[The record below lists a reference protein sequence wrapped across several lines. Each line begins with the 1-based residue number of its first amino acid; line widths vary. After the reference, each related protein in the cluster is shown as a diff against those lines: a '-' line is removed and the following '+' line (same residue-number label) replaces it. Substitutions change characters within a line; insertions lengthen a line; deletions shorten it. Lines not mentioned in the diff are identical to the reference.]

1 PRGAAPGKDA
11 ARGDRGGLRAGL
23 VRDPRLERH
32 HLLFGAHPVP
42 VRQRPGARLRGDP
55 LPRHP
60 DQPGHRGV
68 RHARGLRLPHLAAA
82 PRHGE
87 RMKGDSSPMA
97 TGRPARG
104 AETPAPVQHRF
115 FELIPP
121 GTRIDFVGLRF
132 KMLLLSWTT
141 IAVGLAWAYVGGI
154 NWGIDFVGG
163 TMVHVKFAAPTPIGD
178 VRAALLKPE
187 LGEALVQDVGRAG
200 NEFQIRVRGAEKGGS
215 SSVSDAIKADLR
227 EKFGEGTYDMLRVET
242 VGPKVGKDLGR
253 SATLAV
259 LAATLVMGVYI
270 ALRFELRF
278 GIGAA
283 IALLHDVLMTF
294 GALAIARMEFDLTMV
309 AALTRAGGGRRRGRG
324 GARTVVGRWVWR
336 GDGAVIPRV
345 FADTVADLGVAHAP
359 LVARCLWNREVR
371 DRDAAASFLRP
382 TLAHGLRSPLLL
394 KDMARAATRLADA
407 LAAGEPI
414 AVYGDYDVDGITGAA
429 E

>member
-1 PRGAAPGKDA
+1 
-11 ARGDRGGLRAGL
+11 
-23 VRDPRLERH
+23 
-32 HLLFGAHPVP
+32 
-42 VRQRPGARLRGDP
+42 
-55 LPRHP
+55 
-60 DQPGHRGV
+60 
-68 RHARGLRLPHLAAA
+68 
-82 PRHGE
+82 
-87 RMKGDSSPMA
+87 MA
-97 TGRPARG
+97 TSRPPRG

-163 TMVHVKFAAPTPIGD
+163 TMVHVRFAAPTPIGD

-227 EKFGEGTYDMLRVET
+227 EKFGEGTYDVLRVET

-278 GIGAA
+278 GVGAA

-294 GALAIARMEFDLTMV
+294 GALAIARMEFDLTTV
-309 AALTRAGGGRRRGRG
+309 AALL
-324 GARTVVGRWVWR
+324 TVVGYSVH
-336 GDGAVIPRV
+336 
-345 FADTVADLGVAHAP
+345 DTVIVSDRIRENMKKMRRESLATVMNISINETLSRTLITSGTAILVTAALFVLGGPVIHSFSFALLVGFIVGAYSSIYVASP
-359 LVARCLWNREVR
+359 VVLYLEGRQARR
-371 DRDAAASFLRP
+371 
-382 TLAHGLRSPLLL
+382 
-394 KDMARAATRLADA
+394 
-407 LAAGEPI
+407 
-414 AVYGDYDVDGITGAA
+414 
-429 E
+429 

>member
-1 PRGAAPGKDA
+1 
-11 ARGDRGGLRAGL
+11 
-23 VRDPRLERH
+23 
-32 HLLFGAHPVP
+32 
-42 VRQRPGARLRGDP
+42 
-55 LPRHP
+55 
-60 DQPGHRGV
+60 
-68 RHARGLRLPHLAAA
+68 
-82 PRHGE
+82 
-87 RMKGDSSPMA
+87 MA
-97 TGRPARG
+97 TSRPPRG

-227 EKFGEGTYDMLRVET
+227 EKFVEGTYDVLRVET

-278 GIGAA
+278 GVGAA

-294 GALAIARMEFDLTMV
+294 GALAIARMEFDLTTV
-309 AALTRAGGGRRRGRG
+309 AALL
-324 GARTVVGRWVWR
+324 TVVGYSVH
-336 GDGAVIPRV
+336 
-345 FADTVADLGVAHAP
+345 DTVIVSDRIRENMRKMRRESLATIMNLSINETLSRTLITSGTAILVTAALFVLGGSVIHSFAFALLVGFVVGTYSSIYVA
-359 LVARCLWNREVR
+359 
-371 DRDAAASFLRP
+371 
-382 TLAHGLRSPLLL
+382 SPIVLYLEGR
-394 KDMARAATRLADA
+394 KSPR
-407 LAAGEPI
+407 
-414 AVYGDYDVDGITGAA
+414 
-429 E
+429 

>member
-1 PRGAAPGKDA
+1 
-11 ARGDRGGLRAGL
+11 
-23 VRDPRLERH
+23 
-32 HLLFGAHPVP
+32 
-42 VRQRPGARLRGDP
+42 
-55 LPRHP
+55 
-60 DQPGHRGV
+60 
-68 RHARGLRLPHLAAA
+68 
-82 PRHGE
+82 
-87 RMKGDSSPMA
+87 MKGDSSPMA
-97 TGRPARG
+97 TSRPPRG

-227 EKFGEGTYDMLRVET
+227 EKFVEGTYDVLRVET

-278 GIGAA
+278 GVGAA
-283 IALLHDVLMTF
+283 IALLHDVLMTI
-294 GALAIARMEFDLTMV
+294 GALAMARMEFDLTTV
-309 AALTRAGGGRRRGRG
+309 AALL
-324 GARTVVGRWVWR
+324 TVVGYSVH
-336 GDGAVIPRV
+336 
-345 FADTVADLGVAHAP
+345 DTVIVSDRIRENMKKMRRESLATIMNISINETLSRTLITSGTAILVTAALFVLGGPVIHSFAFALLVGFIVGTYSSIYVASP
-359 LVARCLWNREVR
+359 VVLYLEGRQARR
-371 DRDAAASFLRP
+371 
-382 TLAHGLRSPLLL
+382 
-394 KDMARAATRLADA
+394 
-407 LAAGEPI
+407 
-414 AVYGDYDVDGITGAA
+414 
-429 E
+429 

>member
-1 PRGAAPGKDA
+1 
-11 ARGDRGGLRAGL
+11 
-23 VRDPRLERH
+23 
-32 HLLFGAHPVP
+32 
-42 VRQRPGARLRGDP
+42 
-55 LPRHP
+55 
-60 DQPGHRGV
+60 
-68 RHARGLRLPHLAAA
+68 
-82 PRHGE
+82 
-87 RMKGDSSPMA
+87 MA
-97 TGRPARG
+97 TSRPPRG

-132 KMLLLSWTT
+132 KMLLLSWTM

-163 TMVHVKFAAPTPIGD
+163 TMVHVKFAAPTAIGD

-227 EKFGEGTYDMLRVET
+227 EKFGEGTYDVLRVET

-278 GIGAA
+278 GVGAA
-283 IALLHDVLMTF
+283 IALLHDVLMTI
-294 GALAIARMEFDLTMV
+294 GALAIARMEFDLTTV
-309 AALTRAGGGRRRGRG
+309 AALL
-324 GARTVVGRWVWR
+324 TVVGYSVH
-336 GDGAVIPRV
+336 
-345 FADTVADLGVAHAP
+345 DTVIVSDRIRENMKKMRRESLATIMNISINETLSRTLITSGTAILVTAALFVLGGPVIHSFAFALLVGFIVGTYSSIYVASP
-359 LVARCLWNREVR
+359 VVLYLEGRQARR
-371 DRDAAASFLRP
+371 
-382 TLAHGLRSPLLL
+382 
-394 KDMARAATRLADA
+394 
-407 LAAGEPI
+407 
-414 AVYGDYDVDGITGAA
+414 
-429 E
+429 

>member
-1 PRGAAPGKDA
+1 
-11 ARGDRGGLRAGL
+11 
-23 VRDPRLERH
+23 
-32 HLLFGAHPVP
+32 
-42 VRQRPGARLRGDP
+42 
-55 LPRHP
+55 
-60 DQPGHRGV
+60 
-68 RHARGLRLPHLAAA
+68 
-82 PRHGE
+82 
-87 RMKGDSSPMA
+87 MKGDSSPMA
-97 TGRPARG
+97 TSRPPRG

-215 SSVSDAIKADLR
+215 SSVSDGIKADLR
-227 EKFGEGTYDMLRVET
+227 EKFGEGTYDVLRVET

-278 GIGAA
+278 GVGAA
-283 IALLHDVLMTF
+283 IALLHDVLMTV
-294 GALAIARMEFDLTMV
+294 GALAIARMEFDLTTV
-309 AALTRAGGGRRRGRG
+309 AALL
-324 GARTVVGRWVWR
+324 TVVGYSVH
-336 GDGAVIPRV
+336 
-345 FADTVADLGVAHAP
+345 DTVIVSDRIRENMKKMRRESLATIMNISINETLSRTLITSGTAILVTAALFVLGGPVIHSFAFALLVGFIVGTYSSIYVASP
-359 LVARCLWNREVR
+359 VVLYLEGRQARR
-371 DRDAAASFLRP
+371 
-382 TLAHGLRSPLLL
+382 
-394 KDMARAATRLADA
+394 
-407 LAAGEPI
+407 
-414 AVYGDYDVDGITGAA
+414 
-429 E
+429 

>member
-1 PRGAAPGKDA
+1 
-11 ARGDRGGLRAGL
+11 
-23 VRDPRLERH
+23 
-32 HLLFGAHPVP
+32 
-42 VRQRPGARLRGDP
+42 
-55 LPRHP
+55 
-60 DQPGHRGV
+60 
-68 RHARGLRLPHLAAA
+68 
-82 PRHGE
+82 
-87 RMKGDSSPMA
+87 MA
-97 TGRPARG
+97 TSRPPRG

-227 EKFGEGTYDMLRVET
+227 EKFGEGTYDVLRVET

-278 GIGAA
+278 GVGAA
-283 IALLHDVLMTF
+283 IALVHDVLMTV
-294 GALAIARMEFDLTMV
+294 GALAIARMEFDLTTV
-309 AALTRAGGGRRRGRG
+309 AALL
-324 GARTVVGRWVWR
+324 TVVGYSVH
-336 GDGAVIPRV
+336 
-345 FADTVADLGVAHAP
+345 DTVIVSDRIRENMKKMRRESLATIMNISINETLSRTLITSGTAILVTAALFVLGGPVIHSFAFALLVGFIVGTYSSIYVASP
-359 LVARCLWNREVR
+359 VVLYLEGRQARR
-371 DRDAAASFLRP
+371 
-382 TLAHGLRSPLLL
+382 
-394 KDMARAATRLADA
+394 
-407 LAAGEPI
+407 
-414 AVYGDYDVDGITGAA
+414 
-429 E
+429 